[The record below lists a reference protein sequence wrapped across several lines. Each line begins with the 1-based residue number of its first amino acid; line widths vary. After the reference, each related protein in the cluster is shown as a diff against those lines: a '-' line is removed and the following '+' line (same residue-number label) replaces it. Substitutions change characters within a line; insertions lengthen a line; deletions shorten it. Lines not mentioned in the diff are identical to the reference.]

1 MDKNSFSIRKGTVSK
16 NGKSP
21 SQEGKSTSEKK
32 QVLSKKKK
40 IAIIVSVVLLAAIA
54 VFLIFFLRGCDS
66 LLTAVPAVTIE
77 IPDKKSASDHEPF
90 SLELQLSALGDEVYP
105 AASFSISFDS
115 LKLEFLGIE
124 EGNVMITDSQSA
136 SGYQL
141 PEWSVNVEH
150 SNEVGQINL
159 MYLDMTGGNYA
170 FIKDA
175 LDENGNILLH
185 LMFRLRGS
193 AKSGDIYELSF
204 DDAIFAASDE
214 ANSLA
219 SSKGTLKT
227 NNGRIVIGG

>member
-1 MDKNSFSIRKGTVSK
+1 MNKNTISVKEEPVSE
-16 NGKSP
+16 NEKSL
-21 SQEGKSTSEKK
+21 SKEEKSASEKK
-32 QVLSKKKK
+32 KVLSKKKK
-40 IAIIVSVVLLAAIA
+40 IAIILSA
-54 VFLIFFLRGCDS
+54 VFLAVAVIFLIIFLWGRGS
-66 LLTAVPAVTIE
+66 LLSAVPAVTIE
-77 IPDKKSASDHEPF
+77 TPDKKSASDHEPF

-105 AASFSISFDS
+105 VASFSISFDS
-115 LKLEFLGIE
+115 SKLEFLGIE
-124 EGNVMITDSQSA
+124 EGNVMITDAQSA

-159 MYLDMTGGNYA
+159 MYLDMTGGKYA
-170 FIKDA
+170 FTKDA
-175 LDENGNILLH
+175 LDENRNILLH

-214 ANSLA
+214 ESSLA
-219 SSKGTLKT
+219 SAKDTLKT